1 MLLFS
6 IIAIV
11 LIFFLWFNTSVFDY
25 KYNYKKG
32 YFMIDI
38 STERRLPFT
47 IWRIIGLTLLLIP
60 WWNIGIFIIYIIWY
74 IKRGC
79 EPDESENCIIYGVN
93 VERYSPFLYDTIC
106 FIWEKY
112 LLKII
117 VFIREIL
124 NKRIV

>member
-1 MLLFS
+1 MLIFT

-32 YFMIDI
+32 YHEIDTF
-38 STERRLPFT
+38 TERRLPFT
-47 IWRIIGLTLLLIP
+47 IWRIIGLALLLIP

-74 IKRGC
+74 LKRAI
-79 EPDESENCIIYGVN
+79 EPDEDKDCIIYDIN
-93 VERYSPFLYDTIC
+93 VKKYSPFLYDAIC
-106 FIWEKY
+106 FIG
-112 LLKII
+112 
-117 VFIREIL
+117 EIL